1 MEALN
6 TPAIETERLLLRRFR
21 PEDIPALF
29 SIYGDREV
37 NTYLPWRPLAS
48 CQEAERLFENEYAV
62 AYREPRGYRYAVC
75 LKADDIPIGYVHVDP
90 EGARDLGYALSRAFW
105 HQGIAVEAT
114 RAAAAQAKR
123 DGLPFITATHDVNN
137 PRSGSV
143 MRALDAD
150 PEETLF
156 VGDSSVDIQ
165 TGHNARLMTCGVT
178 WGFRPRESLVEAG
191 ADRLAD
197 TVEELET
204 IIMEGPCA

>member
-48 CQEAERLFENEYAV
+48 CQEAERLFENEYAA
-62 AYREPRGYRYAVC
+62 AYREPRGYRYAGC

-105 HQGIAVEAT
+105 HQGIAVEAA
-114 RAAAAQAKR
+114 RAAAAQAKQ

-143 MRALDAD
+143 MRALGMRYQYTYREQWQPKDIPVTFRLYQLNLD
-150 PEETLF
+150 GNETR
-156 VGDSSVDIQ
+156 VYWKYWERYAV
-165 TGHNARLMTCGVT
+165 HNIEDL
-178 WGFRPRESLVEAG
+178 S
-191 ADRLAD
+191 
-197 TVEELET
+197 
-204 IIMEGPCA
+204 

>member
-48 CQEAERLFENEYAV
+48 CEEAERLFENEYAA

-105 HQGIAVEAT
+105 HQGIAVEAA

-143 MRALDAD
+143 MRALGMRYQYTYREQWQPKDIPVTFRLYQLNLD
-150 PEETLF
+150 GNETRVYWKYWERYAVHYIEDL
-156 VGDSSVDIQ
+156 S
-165 TGHNARLMTCGVT
+165 
-178 WGFRPRESLVEAG
+178 
-191 ADRLAD
+191 
-197 TVEELET
+197 
-204 IIMEGPCA
+204 

>member
-143 MRALDAD
+143 MRALGMRYQYTYREQWQPKDIPVTFRLYQLNLD
-150 PEETLF
+150 GNETRVYWKYWERYAVHYIEDL
-156 VGDSSVDIQ
+156 S
-165 TGHNARLMTCGVT
+165 
-178 WGFRPRESLVEAG
+178 
-191 ADRLAD
+191 
-197 TVEELET
+197 
-204 IIMEGPCA
+204 

>member
-1 MEALN
+1 MN

-48 CQEAERLFENEYAV
+48 CQEAERLFENEYAA

-105 HQGIAVEAT
+105 HQGIAVEAA
-114 RAAAAQAKR
+114 RAAAAQAKQ

-143 MRALDAD
+143 MRALGMRYQYTYREQWQPKDIPVTFRLYQLNLD
-150 PEETLF
+150 GNETRVYWKYWERYAVHYIEDL
-156 VGDSSVDIQ
+156 S
-165 TGHNARLMTCGVT
+165 
-178 WGFRPRESLVEAG
+178 
-191 ADRLAD
+191 
-197 TVEELET
+197 
-204 IIMEGPCA
+204 

>member
-37 NTYLPWRPLAS
+37 NTYLP
-48 CQEAERLFENEYAV
+48 ERLFENEYAA

-105 HQGIAVEAT
+105 HQGIAVEAA
-114 RAAAAQAKR
+114 RAAAAQAKQ

-143 MRALDAD
+143 MRALGMRYQYTYREQWQPKDIPVTFRLYQLNLD
-150 PEETLF
+150 GNETR
-156 VGDSSVDIQ
+156 VYWKYWERYAV
-165 TGHNARLMTCGVT
+165 HNIEDL
-178 WGFRPRESLVEAG
+178 S
-191 ADRLAD
+191 
-197 TVEELET
+197 
-204 IIMEGPCA
+204 

>member
-48 CQEAERLFENEYAV
+48 CQETERLFENEYAA

-105 HQGIAVEAT
+105 HQGIAVEAA
-114 RAAAAQAKR
+114 RAAAQAKQ

-143 MRALDAD
+143 MRALGMRYQYTYREQWQHKDIPVTFRLYQLNLD
-150 PEETLF
+150 GNETR
-156 VGDSSVDIQ
+156 VYWKYWERYAV
-165 TGHNARLMTCGVT
+165 HNIEDL
-178 WGFRPRESLVEAG
+178 S
-191 ADRLAD
+191 
-197 TVEELET
+197 
-204 IIMEGPCA
+204 

>member
-48 CQEAERLFENEYAV
+48 CQEAERLFENEYAA

-105 HQGIAVEAT
+105 HQGIAVEAA
-114 RAAAAQAKR
+114 RAAAAQAKQ

-143 MRALDAD
+143 MRALVMRYQYTYREQWQPKDIPVTFRLYQLNLD
-150 PEETLF
+150 GNETR
-156 VGDSSVDIQ
+156 VYWKYWERYAV
-165 TGHNARLMTCGVT
+165 HNIEDL
-178 WGFRPRESLVEAG
+178 S
-191 ADRLAD
+191 
-197 TVEELET
+197 
-204 IIMEGPCA
+204 

>member
-48 CQEAERLFENEYAV
+48 CQETERLFENEYAA

-105 HQGIAVEAT
+105 HQGIAVEAA
-114 RAAAAQAKR
+114 RAAAAQAKQ

-143 MRALDAD
+143 MRALGMRYQYTYREQWQHKDIPVTFRLYQLNLD
-150 PEETLF
+150 GNETR
-156 VGDSSVDIQ
+156 VYWKYWERYAV
-165 TGHNARLMTCGVT
+165 HNIEDL
-178 WGFRPRESLVEAG
+178 S
-191 ADRLAD
+191 
-197 TVEELET
+197 
-204 IIMEGPCA
+204 

>member
-48 CQEAERLFENEYAV
+48 CQEAERLFENEYAA

-75 LKADDIPIGYVHVDP
+75 LKADDSPIGYVHVDP

-105 HQGIAVEAT
+105 HQGIAVEAA
-114 RAAAAQAKR
+114 RAAAAQAKQ

-143 MRALDAD
+143 MRALGMRYQYTYREQWQPKDIPVTFRLYQLNLD
-150 PEETLF
+150 GNETR
-156 VGDSSVDIQ
+156 VYWKYWERYAV
-165 TGHNARLMTCGVT
+165 HNIEDL
-178 WGFRPRESLVEAG
+178 S
-191 ADRLAD
+191 
-197 TVEELET
+197 
-204 IIMEGPCA
+204 

>member
-48 CQEAERLFENEYAV
+48 CQETERLFENEYAA

-105 HQGIAVEAT
+105 HQGIAVEAA
-114 RAAAAQAKR
+114 RAAAAQAKQ

-143 MRALDAD
+143 MRALGMRYQYTYREQWQPKDIPVTFRLYQLNLD
-150 PEETLF
+150 GNETR
-156 VGDSSVDIQ
+156 VYWKYWERYAV
-165 TGHNARLMTCGVT
+165 HNIEDL
-178 WGFRPRESLVEAG
+178 S
-191 ADRLAD
+191 
-197 TVEELET
+197 
-204 IIMEGPCA
+204 

>member
-29 SIYGDREV
+29 SIYSDREV

-48 CQEAERLFENEYAV
+48 CQEAERLFENEYAA
-62 AYREPRGYRYAVC
+62 AYREPWGYRYAVC

-90 EGARDLGYALSRAFW
+90 EGAHDLGYALSRPFW
-105 HQGIAVEAT
+105 HQGITVEAA
-114 RAAAAQAKR
+114 RAVAAQAKR

-143 MRALDAD
+143 MRALGMRYQYTYREQWQPKDIPVTFRLYQLNLD
-150 PEETLF
+150 GSEERVYWKYWERYAVHYIEDL
-156 VGDSSVDIQ
+156 S
-165 TGHNARLMTCGVT
+165 
-178 WGFRPRESLVEAG
+178 
-191 ADRLAD
+191 
-197 TVEELET
+197 
-204 IIMEGPCA
+204 

>member
-48 CQEAERLFENEYAV
+48 CQEAERLFENEYAA

-105 HQGIAVEAT
+105 HQGIAVEAA
-114 RAAAAQAKR
+114 RAAAAQAKQ

-143 MRALDAD
+143 MRALGMRYQY
-150 PEETLF
+150 TY
-156 VGDSSVDIQ
+156 
-165 TGHNARLMTCGVT
+165 
-178 WGFRPRESLVEAG
+178 REQ
-191 ADRLAD
+191 
-197 TVEELET
+197 
-204 IIMEGPCA
+204 

>member
-48 CQEAERLFENEYAV
+48 CQEAERLFENEYAA

-105 HQGIAVEAT
+105 HQGIAVEAA
-114 RAAAAQAKR
+114 RAAAAQAKQ

-143 MRALDAD
+143 MRALGMRYQYTYREQWQPKDIPVTFRLYQLNLD
-150 PEETLF
+150 GNETR
-156 VGDSSVDIQ
+156 VYWKYWERHAV
-165 TGHNARLMTCGVT
+165 HNIEDL
-178 WGFRPRESLVEAG
+178 S
-191 ADRLAD
+191 
-197 TVEELET
+197 
-204 IIMEGPCA
+204 

>member
-48 CQEAERLFENEYAV
+48 CQEAERLFENEYAA

-105 HQGIAVEAT
+105 HQGIAVEAA
-114 RAAAAQAKR
+114 RAAAAQAKQ

-143 MRALDAD
+143 MRALGMRYQYTYREQWQPKDIPVTFRLYQLNLD
-150 PEETLF
+150 GNETR
-156 VGDSSVDIQ
+156 VYWKYWERYAV
-165 TGHNARLMTCGVT
+165 HNIEDL
-178 WGFRPRESLVEAG
+178 S
-191 ADRLAD
+191 
-197 TVEELET
+197 
-204 IIMEGPCA
+204 

>member
-48 CQEAERLFENEYAV
+48 CQEAERLFENEYAA

-105 HQGIAVEAT
+105 HQGIAVEAA
-114 RAAAAQAKR
+114 RAAAAQANQ

-143 MRALDAD
+143 MRALGMRYQYTYREQWQPKDIPVTFRLYQLNLD
-150 PEETLF
+150 GNETRVYWKYWERYAVHYIEDL
-156 VGDSSVDIQ
+156 S
-165 TGHNARLMTCGVT
+165 
-178 WGFRPRESLVEAG
+178 
-191 ADRLAD
+191 
-197 TVEELET
+197 
-204 IIMEGPCA
+204 

>member
-48 CQEAERLFENEYAV
+48 CQEAERLFEDEYAA

-105 HQGIAVEAT
+105 HQGIAVEAA
-114 RAAAAQAKR
+114 RAAAAQAKQ

-143 MRALDAD
+143 MRALGMRYQYTYREQWQPKDIPVTFRLYQLNLD
-150 PEETLF
+150 GNETR
-156 VGDSSVDIQ
+156 VYWKYWERYAV
-165 TGHNARLMTCGVT
+165 HNIEDL
-178 WGFRPRESLVEAG
+178 S
-191 ADRLAD
+191 
-197 TVEELET
+197 
-204 IIMEGPCA
+204 

>member
-48 CQEAERLFENEYAV
+48 CQEAERLFENEYAA
-62 AYREPRGYRYAVC
+62 AYREPLGYRYAVC

-105 HQGIAVEAT
+105 HQGIAVEAA
-114 RAAAAQAKR
+114 RAAAAQAKQ

-143 MRALDAD
+143 MRALGMRYQYTYREQWQPKDIPVTFRLYQLNLD
-150 PEETLF
+150 GNETR
-156 VGDSSVDIQ
+156 VYWKYWERYAV
-165 TGHNARLMTCGVT
+165 HNIEDL
-178 WGFRPRESLVEAG
+178 S
-191 ADRLAD
+191 
-197 TVEELET
+197 
-204 IIMEGPCA
+204 

>member
-48 CQEAERLFENEYAV
+48 CQEAERLFENEYAA

-105 HQGIAVEAT
+105 HQGIAVEAA
-114 RAAAAQAKR
+114 RAAAAQAKQ

-143 MRALDAD
+143 MRALGMRYQYTYREQWKPKDIPVTFRLYQLNLD
-150 PEETLF
+150 GNETR
-156 VGDSSVDIQ
+156 VYWKYWERYAV
-165 TGHNARLMTCGVT
+165 HNIEDL
-178 WGFRPRESLVEAG
+178 S
-191 ADRLAD
+191 
-197 TVEELET
+197 
-204 IIMEGPCA
+204 

>member
-48 CQEAERLFENEYAV
+48 CQEAERLFENEYAA
-62 AYREPRGYRYAVC
+62 AYWEPRGYRYAVC

-90 EGARDLGYALSRAFW
+90 EGARDLGYVLSRAFW
-105 HQGIAVEAT
+105 HQGIAVEAA

-143 MRALDAD
+143 MRALGMRYQYTYREQWQPKDIPVTFRLYQLNLD
-150 PEETLF
+150 GNETRVYWKYWERYAVHYIEDL
-156 VGDSSVDIQ
+156 S
-165 TGHNARLMTCGVT
+165 
-178 WGFRPRESLVEAG
+178 
-191 ADRLAD
+191 
-197 TVEELET
+197 
-204 IIMEGPCA
+204 